1 MDVVDP
7 PTRSR
12 MMSGIRD
19 RDTTPELVVRKSLWQ
34 LGYRYRLHR
43 RDLAGVPDI
52 VLPRHRVAIFVH
64 GCFWHRHAAC
74 KLAKL
79 PATRPEFWRAKLQ
92 KNVERDRA
100 AQVSLLR
107 DGWRVLTVWEC
118 ATRDRD
124 AAKTLGS
131 TIRNWIAS
139 GEAVGSISLGG
150 E

>member
-1 MDVVDP
+1 
-7 PTRSR
+7 
-12 MMSGIRD
+12 MMSGIRH

-74 KLAKL
+74 KLSKL
-79 PATRPEFWRAKLQ
+79 PATRTEFWRAKLQ
-92 KNVERDRA
+92 KNVERDRT
-100 AQVSLLR
+100 AQASLLR
-107 DGWRVLTVWEC
+107 EGWRVMTVWEC

-124 AAKTLGS
+124 AAKRLGS

-139 GEAVGSISLGG
+139 GEAVGSISSGG